1 MVKRYKR
8 YSSLLL
14 CLCLSCCLF
23 FGCGKPSD
31 MEKAPE
37 QQKET
42 ETSSDNNSGD
52 KNQPQETNKENS
64 VPEQE
69 NDNTENQPTD
79 IDQKDNITSADHQGN
94 QEITGSTVSDVTF
107 EILENYKE
115 KNIPSVYE
123 QGNGEEHYSNV
134 CFNKD
139 RELEYYT
146 YSEDTDGHH
155 IWKYTLTED
164 SITNSASWK
173 REAVLWMEGLAEE
186 IVHGWV
192 KVFSGQDGNEYAW
205 YLGNDENAH
214 FVKREKDSF
223 IEISGLDWVYS
234 ELIEPDVL
242 ENGTIV
248 LTDAGRKC
256 SIYNPDDGS
265 LLKQFPCGFYQSLCV
280 EGNQIYSADPTGTS
294 VQHYN
299 AEKNELEPLIKA
311 GFENTIRTA
320 IQGDDIYVC
329 TVTGIYRAKISGGQ
343 FQKVLD
349 AGTYHFARDSGVLL
363 KFFVIGDAFY
373 IVYGEDGGS
382 IKKYAPAVEEDIATN
397 SLNIYSLKKNDVI
410 LDMISEFQ
418 AIYPDTEI
426 IYETG
431 EGSDGSVTAADHI
444 RALNARILAGDG
456 PDILV
461 LDELPTESYIKKGI
475 LADLNPVL
483 GALKEE
489 LLPSFL
495 SAYTTEGKIYM
506 LPARISFP
514 VFITT
519 GQEKSVYSSLKSFVE
534 YSEVEGGV
542 MATGDYSYKD
552 YLEILYYNYPPKLI
566 TEDSVNRENLTEFLE
581 LTKRLCESEDILE
594 KSKGRTYLEG
604 FDASIPIAIEDAD
617 FAFGNIDST
626 YTGLGTYAGAAEM
639 RGGEIVSNRDVFFPY
654 TLIGI
659 NQLSKKTKL
668 TDIFI
673 QFAFSYEI
681 QQRYG
686 GGNGFPIHPEALE
699 KLAQIYEKVDKAGGR
714 VRWGDLTLRYPNQK
728 ENEWMLRHIKEEL
741 HTPFTVDA
749 SIWEI
754 IEEEALGYLKGSK
767 SLNESVDGI
776 AERIQLYLYEQ

>member
-1 MVKRYKR
+1 MVKKYI
-8 YSSLLL
+8 SLL
-14 CLCLSCCLF
+14 CLCFSCCLF
-23 FGCGKPSD
+23 FGCGKPSGIEND
-31 MEKAPE
+31 PK
-37 QQKET
+37 QQE
-42 ETSSDNNSGD
+42 ENHSDNNLSD
-52 KNQPQETNKENS
+52 KNQSQENNKENNT
-64 VPEQE
+64 PEQ
-69 NDNTENQPTD
+69 NDNTQNYFDQENQ
-79 IDQKDNITSADHQGN
+79 QDNITSADHQDN
-94 QEITGSTVSDVTF
+94 QDITGSTVSDVTF

-123 QGNGEEHYSNV
+123 QGNGEENYSNI

-146 YSEDTDGHH
+146 YSEDTDGYH
-155 IWKYTLTED
+155 IWKYTLIED
-164 SITNSASWK
+164 FTNSASWK
-173 REAVLWMEGLAEE
+173 RETVLWMEGLAKE
-186 IVHGWV
+186 IAHGQV

-205 YLGNDENAH
+205 YLGKDGNAH

-223 IEISGLDWVYS
+223 AEISGLDWVYS
-234 ELIEPDVL
+234 EFIELDVL
-242 ENGTIV
+242 ENGRIV

-256 SIYNPDDGS
+256 SIYNPDGS
-265 LLKQFPCGFYQSLCV
+265 LLEQFPCGFYQSLCV
-280 EGNQIYSADPTGTS
+280 EGNQIYSADTTGTS

-311 GFENTIRTA
+311 GFDNTIRVA

-329 TVTGIYRAKISGGQ
+329 TITGIYRAKTSGGE

-349 AGTYHFARDSGVLL
+349 AGTYHFARDGGVLL

-382 IKKYAPAVEEDIATN
+382 IKKYAPAGEEDVATN

-461 LDELPTESYIKKGI
+461 LDGLPTESYVKKGI
-475 LADLNPVL
+475 LADLTPVL
-483 GALKEE
+483 GELKEE

-495 SAYTTEGKIYM
+495 SAYTIEGKIYM

-514 VFITT
+514 VFVTT

-542 MATGDYSYKD
+542 MAVGDYSYKD
-552 YLEILYYNYPPKLI
+552 YLEILYYNYPPELI
-566 TEDSVNRENLTEFLE
+566 TEDRVNRENLTEFLE

-604 FDASIPIAIEDAD
+604 FDASIPIAIENAD
-617 FAFGNIDST
+617 FGFANIE
-626 YTGLGTYAGAAEM
+626 GTYAGLDTYPCAAEM
-639 RGGEIVSNRDVFFPY
+639 RGGEVVANGDVFFPY

-659 NQLSKKTKL
+659 NQLSKKIKL
-668 TDIFI
+668 TNAFI

-686 GGNGFPIHPEALE
+686 GGNGFPIHSEALE
-699 KLAQIYEKVDKAGGR
+699 ELAQIYAKVDKAGGN
-714 VRWGDLTLRYPNQK
+714 VNWGDLTLRYPNQK

-754 IEEEALGYLKGSK
+754 IEEEALGYLKGAK

-776 AERIQLYLYEQ
+776 VGRIQLYLYEQ